1 MVSLFADIAHGG
13 IMDWVFWITDLI

>member
-1 MVSLFADIAHGG
+1 MVSLFADIVHGG